1 MKFNYKNTS
10 GIGEGEIKKVSK
22 EFVEYFDVL
31 KKASKD
37 DTYSMD
43 ESMLYLA
50 DDKKMRK
57 QVLDLADK
65 YKSDNLKEVM
75 VIGIGGSNLG
85 TWAVEDALQ
94 AHDVRLSYFDT
105 AHARSLNEAKKRMKA
120 IFDDGNHVLL
130 NIVSKSGSTNETVM
144 NAHVLLKELQSIK
157 NDDWQDYVV
166 VTTQPGS
173 KLENWAKNNN
183 VDILPN
189 PEKVGGRF
197 SVLCPVGMFP
207 LALAGVDIEKL
218 HKGASKMLDAC
229 LKNDDE
235 NPALLSCACVWNAMQ
250 NQSVMHNLFLF
261 HMDLERI
268 GKWFRQLTAESLGK
282 QGKGIMPIV
291 SIGSTDLHSVYQI
304 FLDGPKNVFTTFV
317 SVKKGDDIDVPPI
330 DEQMDAIVPELRG
343 KSAQEVMS
351 AIYEGTKGSYQ
362 KHGLPF
368 CEAVL
373 DDLREEEIGAFLQFK
388 MIETMLLAKL
398 MNVNAFDQGVVE
410 EYKKITREI
419 LSS

>member
-144 NAHVLLKELQSIK
+144 NAHVLLKELQSIT
-157 NDDWQDYVV
+157 DGWRDYVV
-166 VTTQPGS
+166 ATTQPES
-173 KLENWAKNNN
+173 KLEAWAQKNNI
-183 VDILPN
+183 DILPN
-189 PEKVGGRF
+189 PKTVSGRY

-261 HMDLERI
+261 DMDLERI

-373 DDLREEEIGAFLQFK
+373 DDLREE
-388 MIETMLLAKL
+388 
-398 MNVNAFDQGVVE
+398 
-410 EYKKITREI
+410 
-419 LSS
+419 

>member
-144 NAHVLLKELQSIK
+144 NAHVLLKELQSIT
-157 NDDWQDYVV
+157 DGWRDYVV
-166 VTTQPGS
+166 ATTQPES
-173 KLENWAKNNN
+173 KLEAWAQKNNI
-183 VDILPN
+183 DILPN
-189 PEKVGGRF
+189 PKTVSGRY

-235 NPALLSCACVWNAMQ
+235 NPALLSCVCVWNAMQ

-261 HMDLERI
+261 DMDLERI

>member
-1 MKFNYKNTS
+1 
-10 GIGEGEIKKVSK
+10 
-22 EFVEYFDVL
+22 
-31 KKASKD
+31 
-37 DTYSMD
+37 
-43 ESMLYLA
+43 
-50 DDKKMRK
+50 
-57 QVLDLADK
+57 
-65 YKSDNLKEVM
+65 
-75 VIGIGGSNLG
+75 
-85 TWAVEDALQ
+85 
-94 AHDVRLSYFDT
+94 
-105 AHARSLNEAKKRMKA
+105 
-120 IFDDGNHVLL
+120 
-130 NIVSKSGSTNETVM
+130 
-144 NAHVLLKELQSIK
+144 
-157 NDDWQDYVV
+157 
-166 VTTQPGS
+166 
-173 KLENWAKNNN
+173 
-183 VDILPN
+183 
-189 PEKVGGRF
+189 
-197 SVLCPVGMFP
+197 MFP

-235 NPALLSCACVWNAMQ
+235 NPALLSCVCVWNAMQ

-261 HMDLERI
+261 DMDLERI

>member
-144 NAHVLLKELQSIK
+144 NAHVLLKELQSIT
-157 NDDWQDYVV
+157 DGWRDYVV
-166 VTTQPGS
+166 ATTQPES
-173 KLENWAKNNN
+173 KLEAWAQKNNI
-183 VDILPN
+183 DILPN
-189 PEKVGGRF
+189 PKTVSGRY

-261 HMDLERI
+261 DMDLERI

>member
-22 EFVEYFDVL
+22 EFAEYFDVL

-144 NAHVLLKELQSIK
+144 NAHVLLKELQSIT
-157 NDDWQDYVV
+157 DGWRDYVV
-166 VTTQPGS
+166 ATTQPES
-173 KLENWAKNNN
+173 KLEAWAQKNNI
-183 VDILPN
+183 DILPN
-189 PEKVGGRF
+189 PKTVSGRY

-261 HMDLERI
+261 DMDLERI

>member
-120 IFDDGNHVLL
+120 IFDDDNHVLL

-261 HMDLERI
+261 DMDLERI

>member
-235 NPALLSCACVWNAMQ
+235 NPALLSCVCVWNAMQ

-261 HMDLERI
+261 DMDLERI